1 MLSSK
6 IKDIKIRNLFNKIEN
21 KNIVNK
27 FLFYYLA
34 SYYKKTESKKHLL
47 FWVNIFTK
55 KKFSLINKTKTT
67 NRCIL
72 TNRNRS
78 VLRPYKISRVILRE
92 LLQFGILPGFSK
104 AVW

>member
-6 IKDIKIRNLFNKIEN
+6 FKDIKIRNLFNKIEN
-21 KNIVNK
+21 KNLLNK
-27 FLFYYLA
+27 FLFYYIA
-34 SYYKKTESKKHLL
+34 SSCKKIESKKHIL
-47 FWVNIFTK
+47 FFVNLFIK
-55 KKFSLINKTKTT
+55 KKFSSINKTKTT
-67 NRCIL
+67 NRCVL

>member
-6 IKDIKIRNLFNKIEN
+6 IKDIKIRKLFSKIEQ
-21 KNIVNK
+21 KNLLNK
-27 FLFYYLA
+27 FLFYYIT
-34 SYYKKTESKKHLL
+34 SYYKKLKPKRYLL
-47 FWVNIFTK
+47 FYVNFLTK

-67 NRCIL
+67 NRCVL

-78 VLRPYKISRVILRE
+78 VLRPYKISRVILRD

-104 AVW
+104 AAW

>member
-6 IKDIKIRNLFNKIEN
+6 IKDIKIRKLFSKIEN
-21 KNIVNK
+21 KNIINK
-27 FLFYYLA
+27 FLFYYIA
-34 SYYKKTESKKHLL
+34 SYYKKAEKKNHLL
-47 FWVNIFTK
+47 FYVNLFTK
-55 KKFSLINKTKTT
+55 KRFSLINKTKTT
-67 NRCIL
+67 NRCVL

>member
-6 IKDIKIRNLFNKIEN
+6 IKDIKIRKLFNKIEN
-21 KNIVNK
+21 KNTINK

-34 SYYKKTESKKHLL
+34 SYYKKADQENYLL
-47 FWVNIFTK
+47 FYANLFTK
-55 KKFSLINKTKTT
+55 KNFYLINKTKTV
-67 NRCIL
+67 NRCVL

>member
-6 IKDIKIRNLFNKIEN
+6 IKDIKIRKLFNKIEN
-21 KNIVNK
+21 KNLLNK
-27 FLFYYLA
+27 FLFDYIA
-34 SYYKKTESKKHLL
+34 SSCQKSQSKKHLL
-47 FWVNIFTK
+47 FFINLFTK
-55 KKFSLINKTKTT
+55 KKISLINKTKTT
-67 NRCIL
+67 NRCVL

-78 VLRPYKISRVILRE
+78 VLRPYKISRVIMRE

>member
-6 IKDIKIRNLFNKIEN
+6 IKDIKIRKLFNKIEN
-21 KNIVNK
+21 KNIINK
-27 FLFYYLA
+27 FLFYYIA
-34 SYYKKTESKKHLL
+34 SYCKKAEKKNHLL
-47 FWVNIFTK
+47 FYVNLFTK

-67 NRCIL
+67 NRCVL